1 MRAGLRPQAKAR
13 ELPPDATARAP
24 VLDSTCVTKGVL
36 DLKMKVLS
44 AELSVHRGS
53 DLGEWRR
60 QRRRP
65 KPRENRPPWAV
76 MQTGRP

>member
-1 MRAGLRPQAKAR
+1 MKPHSEVAVSLRFRHPEEPRVVQ
-13 ELPPDATARAP
+13 
-24 VLDSTCVTKGVL
+24 CVTKGVL